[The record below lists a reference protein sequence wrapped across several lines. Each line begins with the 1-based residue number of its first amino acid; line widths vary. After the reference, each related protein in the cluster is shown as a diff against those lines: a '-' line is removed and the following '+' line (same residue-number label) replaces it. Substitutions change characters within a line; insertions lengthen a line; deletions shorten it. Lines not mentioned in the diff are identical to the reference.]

1 MVALSGR
8 PPKRSRK
15 LEKVAAVVALA
26 AAALVADVEIRRL
39 HRLRVQVAA
48 QERLIEQQAGRI
60 QRFAPVQQEQAAVLA
75 KLQQQQQEMAARA
88 QAVSNL
94 EMPW

>member
-8 PPKRSRK
+8 APKRSRK
-15 LEKVAAVVALA
+15 LEKAAAVVALA
-26 AAALVADVEIRRL
+26 AAALVADVELRRL

-60 QRFAPVQQEQAAVLA
+60 QRFAPVQQEQAAVLTR
-75 KLQQQQQEMAARA
+75 LQQQQQEMAARA